1 MSQRILLSAAG
12 VGLALLTLVSP
23 DMVAL
28 TDSATGSVATE
39 RDAVL
44 LEVCDLP
51 DKQLTLSES
60 DLDGIVSRFN
70 PQTPLKVEHLD
81 TVFDPLGSVQRIWR
95 DGGRLLGRLVFAPQ
109 FAAFVA
115 GRGGA
120 NVPLKLSCGLSR
132 SPLTLS
138 EVSLV
143 LKPRLQAACLL
154 SEDDAAELVRLRLE
168 VSRQKV
174 DAQVIALKLA
184 GKIVPATE
192 AAARV
197 LLSAGDSALIT
208 LADGASMNTAAAFA
222 AYLAAQPALVTLG
235 ELQAVALASQADEQ
249 SIHATDEVILNADQ
263 RAWLEKSLGVKP
275 EDVAKMM
282 TADKKKAG
290 TSEAGGRTTGSLA
303 GMDRPSA
310 QMRGG

>member
-1 MSQRILLSAAG
+1 MALVTLAALAPFLLSE
-12 VGLALLTLVSP
+12 
-23 DMVAL
+23 DE
-28 TDSATGSVATE
+28 TE

-51 DKQLTLSES
+51 DKQLILTEA
-60 DLDGIVSRFN
+60 DLDAIVSRFSGSV
-70 PQTPLKVEHLD
+70 PIKLMHTDSPL
-81 TVFDPLGSVQRIWR
+81 DPFGVVKSVQRV
-95 DGGRLLGRLVFAPQ
+95 GKQLLGKLSFPAAIADLVRQ
-109 FAAFVA
+109 RGAAA
-115 GRGGA
+115 
-120 NVPLKLSCGLSR
+120 LSCGLDR
-132 SPLTLS
+132 APLSLS

-143 LKPRLQAACLL
+143 IKGRIPAACLL
-154 SEDDAAELVRLRLE
+154 SDDDQAELARLRVE
-168 VSRQKV
+168 VQQQKV

-197 LLSAGDSALIT
+197 LLSAGASALIT

-235 ELQAVALASQADEQ
+235 ELTQLAGLADQQ
-249 SIHATDEVILNADQ
+249 SIHATDEVILNTDE
-263 RAWLEKSLGVKP
+263 RAWLEKSLGVKAD
-275 EDVAKMM
+275 DVAKTM
-282 TADKKKAG
+282 TADRKKAG
-290 TSEAGGRTTGSLA
+290 TSEAGGRTTSEAGGRTTGSLA